1 MDPAQDL
8 HGYELLLFPFGKA
21 GPLCVHVCVR
31 VCAHVCACVCAC
43 VRARARLCYKKMLAK
58 AYHTQTQ
65 TGKILIDDGRMP
77 KYTVRT
83 LQS

>member
-1 MDPAQDL
+1 VRA
-8 HGYELLLFPFGKA
+8 
-21 GPLCVHVCVR
+21 R
-31 VCAHVCACVCAC
+31 VCACVCTRLCVCVCVCACVCAC